1 MRTEGWGGLVA
12 ESPKDNS
19 KPARDASFSP
29 PNKPREHFLRIREST
44 GDFSILQIKEI
55 IRY

>member
-1 MRTEGWGGLVA
+1 MRTGGWGGLVA

-19 KPARDASFSP
+19 KPARGASFSP
-29 PNKPREHFLRIREST
+29 PNSPREHFLRIREST